1 MVSLNAYNT
10 QQKKET
16 KKTLICVGIIIL
28 FLQIGF
34 ITLKLYLPLDH
45 DVPWWQ
51 VLLPISICIAT
62 YVPLYLIQ
70 SIIQCCHKK
79 PQENEVEQCLT
90 GFMET
95 GFTEETVEN
104 TRESIEV

>member
-62 YVPLYLIQ
+62 YVSLYLIQ

>member
-70 SIIQCCHKK
+70 SIIQYCHK
-79 PQENEVEQCLT
+79 
-90 GFMET
+90 
-95 GFTEETVEN
+95 
-104 TRESIEV
+104 ESRGKRS

>member
-1 MVSLNAYNT
+1 
-10 QQKKET
+10 
-16 KKTLICVGIIIL
+16 
-28 FLQIGF
+28 
-34 ITLKLYLPLDH
+34 
-45 DVPWWQ
+45 
-51 VLLPISICIAT
+51 
-62 YVPLYLIQ
+62 
-70 SIIQCCHKK
+70 KK